1 MMTVLPTL
9 ADLHDLTYHERLA
22 LRAALGVP
30 ADTRL
35 PVCLEIMLKRGLSLG
50 VMLWAIDMTMDANAV
65 TTAPDA
71 PPHTPVNLTSVPH
84 PLSRRYTSDELFLLA
99 RKLDIPYAH
108 RSITAVAEDIA
119 SIATTNDWT
128 LETLD
133 LLKNTRAMPQFKR
146 KGHPDMLE

>member
-30 ADTRL
+30 PETRL
-35 PVCLEIMLKRGLSLG
+35 PVCLEIILKRGLSLG
-50 VMLWAIDMTMDANAV
+50 AILWAIDLAMEADAV
-65 TTAPDA
+65 IT
-71 PPHTPVNLTSVPH
+71 PPPVKPVNLTPLPH
-84 PLSRRYTSDELFLLA
+84 PLSRRYSSDELFLLA

-119 SIATTNDWT
+119 SMATNNDWT

-133 LLKNTRAMPQFKR
+133 LLKDTRAMPQFKR
-146 KGHPDMLE
+146 QGHPDMLE